1 MEQKGCG
8 RQKVA
13 DQMAAVEIKGMIG
26 QPQFGT

>member
-1 MEQKGCG
+1 MQQKGCG

-13 DQMAAVEIKGMIG
+13 DRMAGVEIREMLG